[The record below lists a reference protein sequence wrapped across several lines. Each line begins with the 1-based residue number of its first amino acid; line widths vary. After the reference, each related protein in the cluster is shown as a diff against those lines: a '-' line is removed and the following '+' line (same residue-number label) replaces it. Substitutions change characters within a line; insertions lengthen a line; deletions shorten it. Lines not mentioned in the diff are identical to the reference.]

1 MSRSPEC
8 NADRLN
14 AERLLARAFVV
25 AGGLFWIIAA
35 FAGPYFYDKAGTAI
49 AIRDAVYPFAATV
62 AALVIGWTYER
73 LAAVVLFAGAA
84 GVVGWGVMFG
94 WEFGVW
100 FLMSVVLIA
109 PMVIASVL
117 FLLASR
123 METACRRL
131 EVEPAGDPTLLSSGT
146 HA

>member
-123 METACRRL
+123 METACSRL
-131 EVEPAGDPTLLSSGT
+131 EAEPVGDPTLLSSGT
-146 HA
+146 RA